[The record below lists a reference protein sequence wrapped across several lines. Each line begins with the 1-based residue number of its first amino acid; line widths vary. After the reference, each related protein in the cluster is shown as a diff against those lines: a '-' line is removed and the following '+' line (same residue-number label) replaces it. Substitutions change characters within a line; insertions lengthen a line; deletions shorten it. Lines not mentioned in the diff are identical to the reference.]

1 MQKLEQELKARG
13 VGYYSTTG
21 NVTFRT
27 PPSGSKENT
36 GSIAPRE
43 EAWKISE
50 AVPAKSVVPGD
61 LLGSPLGSGEGRVV
75 LGRRCGDGID
85 DQRPASVTVSR
96 IELGNNSWRSAAR
109 IQEFRRLNRSIMGL
123 WTPVSTSGNRTR
135 VSRTPYS
142 VYAPPG
148 SDDRPIPLPRLEIVY
163 PILVK
168 CSAAQPQAITALDAH
183 TSFKMKSILSILPT
197 SIFLVLAPFR
207 IAFLWKHERASASG
221 ILLWFKLGIVGA
233 YASLQIALVALW
245 CLDFDAITKASVA
258 EPVLG
263 LFESLALAALSF
275 LEHRN
280 SRKPSALIG
289 GYLVLS
295 VLLDLA
301 LTRTLWMRHG
311 MDALAAVFTSSLVL
325 KTIFLVLE
333 ETPKRLINE
342 EKGSIRETSAG
353 VVNRS
358 FFWWLNRLFFEGSRS
373 ILDMG
378 SLGEINEKF
387 DTHDLSEQLDKRWNN
402 DPKESPFSLLR
413 CTFLAYK
420 WQFFA
425 GIPPR
430 LLHSGFNFAQPFLIQ
445 SIVIFVSTK
454 QMSLEIAGGL
464 IGATVLVYL
473 GLAVSGAWHKHLSYQ
488 MVTMYRGGLTALI
501 FKKTLKLRVGSIK
514 ESAPVTLMST
524 DIATIVAAGASV
536 HDTWANLLELPVG
549 IYLLYRQVGR
559 SSLLVLVPTFLTT
572 ILSGIISPAMEPATV
587 QWNAAVQ
594 KRVGETSS
602 MLSQIKGIKML
613 GLADFFHDLV
623 QGLRVTELK
632 VSAKMRWLLVHFVTL
647 AMASAQ
653 ITPIVVILSAIYWT
667 KANGGLSVA
676 EAFTSLSLVALVTQP
691 LVNLT
696 VSLMQIAG
704 VIGGCGRIQAF
715 LLLSEQEDSRSS
727 LSTNPESHT
736 SSIQD
741 LSPKG
746 PDMQS
751 SPQPEHKETGYNNG
765 AHRPAAVIEEAT
777 FETSDGVALLKN
789 IELTVLQGTLNMV
802 VGRVGCGKS
811 SLLKAIVGELVPTQG
826 SVSVET
832 SLGYCDQIPWLR
844 NISIQDNIIGQS
856 PFDDKW
862 FQTVLQSCALDDDI
876 SQLPQ
881 GEKTIVGP
889 GGVALSGGQ
898 KQRVALARAVYS
910 QRLLLVLDDVFSSLD
925 NSTSDKVFQRL
936 MGANGLLR
944 RINTTVILTTSHV
957 RFLPAADY
965 VTTLDEG
972 CITHNQVP
980 YDEVKTTALGELQT
994 NTEPEGQVMETGP
1007 PRENHAGPSA
1017 KQEID
1022 LARQTGD
1029 RDCYKIY
1036 LRSMG
1041 WQIIS
1046 VVFPVAVVG
1055 SVIEIMPQIWLR
1067 FWTEHGNGSKD
1078 AHYAGGYVGFALAG
1092 MLLSAFN
1099 FYYFL
1104 ILAVP
1109 KSSNSLHQQLLNS
1122 VCRAPLHFF
1131 TSTESGGILN
1141 RFSQDMTLID
1151 QSLPL
1156 AFFLTVDLTLRLLVQ
1171 TGVVASGASYFGAF
1185 LPLSFLTLYLIQK
1198 YYLRTSRQMR
1208 FLDLEAKS
1216 PLYTHFTEITAGLS
1230 TVRSFGWSE
1239 AFLTESFHLLSESQ
1253 RPFYLMFCIQR
1264 WLELALDLFVAGMAI
1279 LLVTLALRIKGA
1291 TTEGAIGLAMVNLLG
1306 FNQTLTVVIDQWTQ
1320 LETSLGAIAR
1330 LKSFLKNTPDENK
1343 PCEKE
1348 TPQDWPAE
1356 GGIEIDSVTA
1366 SDDTSAI
1373 LNDVSLVIKPG
1384 QKVCICGRSGS
1395 GKSSL
1400 ILSILRLLELQ
1411 AGAIRIDGRDLSTI
1425 PRQHIRSHITAIP
1438 QDPVTLSGTVRYNLD
1453 AEGHIQA
1460 DELLIQALE
1469 KTTLWPTIESRGGLD
1484 ADLNEL
1490 GFSVGQRQLFCLA
1503 RALLSR
1509 SKILLLDEPTSS
1521 VDNATD
1527 TEVRQI
1533 LKDLMDGRTVVEVAH
1548 RLDQVTDFDVAVV
1561 MGDGKIIE
1569 IGDPEELL
1577 GRDSALRKL
1586 RHQGQ

>member
-1 MQKLEQELKARG
+1 MA
-13 VGYYSTTG
+13 
-21 NVTFRT
+21 
-27 PPSGSKENT
+27 
-36 GSIAPRE
+36 
-43 EAWKISE
+43 
-50 AVPAKSVVPGD
+50 
-61 LLGSPLGSGEGRVV
+61 
-75 LGRRCGDGID
+75 D
-85 DQRPASVTVSR
+85 DQFGPHH
-96 IELGNNSWRSAAR
+96 
-109 IQEFRRLNRSIMGL
+109 
-123 WTPVSTSGNRTR
+123 
-135 VSRTPYS
+135 
-142 VYAPPG
+142 PG
-148 SDDRPIPLPRLEIVY
+148 IFDFTLLFE
-163 PILVK
+163 
-168 CSAAQPQAITALDAH
+168 Q
-183 TSFKMKSILSILPT
+183 SILSILPT
-197 SIFLVLAPFR
+197 SIFLILVPFR
-207 IAFLWKHERASASG
+207 IAVLWHHGKATRSKT
-221 ILLWFKLGIVGA
+221 LLRFKLGIVGA

-263 LFESLALAALSF
+263 LIESLALAALSY

-280 SRKPSALIG
+280 SRKPSVLIG

-325 KTIFLVLE
+325 KTILLVLE
-333 ETPKRLINE
+333 ETPKRLING
-342 EKGSIRETSAG
+342 EKGSIRETSVG

-373 ILDMG
+373 ILDMD

-387 DTHDLSEQLDKRWNN
+387 NTHDLSEQLDKRWNK
-402 DPKESPFSLLR
+402 DPKTSAFALLK
-413 CTFLAYK
+413 CTFLTYK

-445 SIVIFVSTK
+445 SIIIFVSTK
-454 QMSLEIAGGL
+454 QISLEVAGGL

-473 GLAVSGAWHKHLSYQ
+473 GLAISGAWHKHLSYQ

-501 FKKTLKLRVGSIK
+501 FKKTLKLRAGSIR

-613 GLADFFHDLV
+613 GLAVFFHDLV

-667 KANGGLSVA
+667 KADGGLSVA

-691 LVNLT
+691 LVSLT
-696 VSLMQIAG
+696 VSVMQVAG
-704 VIGGCGRIQAF
+704 VLGGCGRIQAF
-715 LLLSEQEDSRSS
+715 LLLGEQEDSRSS
-727 LSTNPESHT
+727 LTRIPESRA
-736 SSIQD
+736 SSVQD
-741 LSPKG
+741 LSPKD

-751 SPQPEHKETGYNNG
+751 SPQPEHKETGYSG
-765 AHRPAAVIEEAT
+765 THRPAAVIEDAT
-777 FETSDGVALLKN
+777 FETSDGVALLKKIN
-789 IELTVLQGTLNMV
+789 LTVLQGTLNMF

-826 SVSVET
+826 SVSAET

-876 SQLPQ
+876 AQLPE

-910 QRLLLVLDDVFSSLD
+910 QRQLLVLDDVFSSLD

-936 MGANGLLR
+936 MGPTGLLR
-944 RINTTVILTTSHV
+944 RTNTTVILTTSHA

-994 NTEPEGQVMETGP
+994 DTQPEGQVMETGP
-1007 PRENHAGPSA
+1007 LRENRSGPSA

-1055 SVIEIMPQIWLR
+1055 SVIEIVPHLEIWLR

-1109 KSSNSLHQQLLNS
+1109 KSSNSLHRQLLNS

-1156 AFFLTVDLTLRLLVQ
+1156 AFFLTVDFQ

-1239 AFLTESFHLLSESQ
+1239 AFLAESFHLLSESQ

-1343 PCEKE
+1343 SCEKE
-1348 TPQDWPAE
+1348 TPQDWPSE
-1356 GGIEIDSVTA
+1356 GGIEIDSITA
-1366 SDDTSAI
+1366 SYGDETSPI
-1373 LNDVSLVIKPG
+1373 LNDVSLVIKRG

-1400 ILSILRLLELQ
+1400 VLSILRLLELQ

-1503 RALLSR
+1503 RALLSH

-1527 TEVRQI
+1527 TEVRQT
-1533 LKDLMDGRTVVEVAH
+1533 LKEFMDGRTVVEVAH
-1548 RLDQVTDFDVAVV
+1548 RLDQVTDFDIAVI

-1569 IGDPEELL
+1569 TGDPEELL
-1577 GRDSALRKL
+1577 GRDSALKKL